1 MLATAVTPPRRAY
14 RLEKN
19 MGFLR
24 REVRGGLGDPV
35 DHGIPTIPEAWKF
48 PTLVMVVVVCAVIF
62 IAAVVYGLHHS

>member
-1 MLATAVTPPRRAY
+1 
-14 RLEKN
+14 